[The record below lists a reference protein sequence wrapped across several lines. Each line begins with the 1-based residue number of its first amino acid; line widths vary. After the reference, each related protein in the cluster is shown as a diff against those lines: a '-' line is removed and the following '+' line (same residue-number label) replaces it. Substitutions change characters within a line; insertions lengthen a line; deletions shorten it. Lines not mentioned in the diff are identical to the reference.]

1 MDHVQY
7 LCVFVRA
14 TGARL
19 LAAERLV
26 CSLPALLG
34 PALVECDL
42 AFHVSSHDLVALLR
56 FSLEGFNSA
65 LRDRLS
71 FWTARAGGRALPLS
85 GLSDGER
92 RARLLQ
98 IEESEVKRRAVGPE
112 ALFEEAGP
120 FFALA
125 GAAET
130 RRRSGIDRPMLV
142 VDVGGPGWDG
152 VAYEP
157 SLREFF
163 LPSPMAPPVGDDVML
178 VVRAAGT
185 DKPVGV
191 RTRVT
196 GRRSPEEAGP
206 GRPAGFSLRIP
217 DAAPSIHAL
226 LEKRAPASVSGVR
239 AATRFAVRAPV
250 KVMLGAAPRAPTPPP
265 TTPAATIAY
274 ATIQELQ
281 ADFIENLSQGGAF
294 VRSMNP
300 FPTGSPLSLRFQL
313 PNGTELL
320 AQAVVAFTTRDGM
333 GVRFTLDAEGDAA
346 LQAAIA
352 HLSVR
357 PRRAVVLD
365 DDATFRQ
372 EVGDALAERGFEVAA
387 ASLASD
393 GLRLVS
399 EELRGLDLL
408 LTDVVMP
415 GRSGQVFVRTIRTA
429 GGEAGPAI
437 VVVATR
443 MDLELERKFEAAGA
457 DAVLD
462 KALGPE
468 LVAQAADAVLERK
481 RGGGSPAP
489 G

>member
-1 MDHVQY
+1 MSDGD
-7 LCVFVRA
+7 RK
-14 TGARL
+14 
-19 LAAERLV
+19 
-26 CSLPALLG
+26 
-34 PALVECDL
+34 
-42 AFHVSSHDLVALLR
+42 AFLLR
-56 FSLEGFNSA
+56 L
-65 LRDRLS
+65 
-71 FWTARAGGRALPLS
+71 
-85 GLSDGER
+85 
-92 RARLLQ
+92 
-98 IEESEVKRRAVGPE
+98 EESDLKRRAVRPE
-112 ALFEEAGP
+112 ALVEVTEPLFTQ
-120 FFALA
+120 A
-125 GAAET
+125 GAAT
-130 RRRSGIDRPMLV
+130 SRRRSGIDRPMLV

-157 SLREFF
+157 SLRELF
-163 LPSPMAPPVGDDVML
+163 LPSPLAPPVGDDVML
-178 VVRAAGT
+178 VVRAAGV

-196 GRRSPEEAGP
+196 GRRTPDQAGP

-226 LEKRAPASVSGVR
+226 LEQRAPASVSGVR

-250 KVMLGAAPRAPTPPP
+250 RVALGNATRPPTPPP
-265 TTPAATIAY
+265 ISPAATIAY
-274 ATIQELQ
+274 ATVQELE

-313 PNGTELL
+313 PNGAELS
-320 AQAVVAFTTRDGM
+320 AQAVVAFTNRDGM
-333 GVRFTLDAEGDAA
+333 GVRFTLDAEGEAA

-372 EVGDALAERGFEVAA
+372 DLGDALAERGFEVAA
-387 ASLASD
+387 ASLAAD

-429 GGEAGPAI
+429 GGDAGPAI
-437 VVVATR
+437 VVVAGK
-443 MDLELERKFEAAGA
+443 MELELERKFEAAGA
-457 DAVLD
+457 DAGLD

-468 LVAQAADAVLERK
+468 LVAQAADAALER
-481 RGGGSPAP
+481 RRAGRSPA
-489 G
+489 

>member
-19 LAAERLV
+19 LAAERLI

-34 PALVECDL
+34 PALVESDL
-42 AFHVSSHDLVALLR
+42 AYRASSRDLAALLR
-56 FSLEGFNSA
+56 FSVEGFNAA
-65 LRDRLS
+65 LRDRLA
-71 FWTARAGGRALPLS
+71 FWAARAGGRALPLS
-85 GLSDGER
+85 GMSDGDR
-92 RARLLQ
+92 RVYLLQ
-98 IEESEVKRRAVGPE
+98 LEDSEVKRRAVVPE
-112 ALFEEAGP
+112 ALFEVAGP
-120 FFALA
+120 FFTQA

-157 SLREFF
+157 SLRELF

-178 VVRAAGT
+178 VVRAPGV

-196 GRRSPEEAGP
+196 SRRSPDQAGP

-226 LEKRAPASVSGVR
+226 LEKRAPATISGVR

-250 KVMLGAAPRAPTPPP
+250 KVMLGAATRPPTPAP

-300 FPTGSPLSLRFQL
+300 FPTGSPLSLRFRL
-313 PNGTELL
+313 PNGAELI

-333 GVRFTLDAEGDAA
+333 GVRFTLDAEGEAA

-357 PRRAVVLD
+357 QRRAVVLD

-372 EVGDALAERGFEVAA
+372 ALGDALAERGFEVAA
-387 ASLASD
+387 ASLAAD

-408 LTDVVMP
+408 LTGVVMP

-437 VVVATR
+437 VVVTGK
-443 MDLELERKFEAAGA
+443 MDLEQERTFEAAGA

-462 KALGPE
+462 RALGPE
-468 LVAQAADAVLERK
+468 LVAQAADAALERK
-481 RGGGSPAP
+481 RGARAGVT
-489 G
+489 

>member
-1 MDHVQY
+1 
-7 LCVFVRA
+7 
-14 TGARL
+14 
-19 LAAERLV
+19 
-26 CSLPALLG
+26 
-34 PALVECDL
+34 
-42 AFHVSSHDLVALLR
+42 
-56 FSLEGFNSA
+56 
-65 LRDRLS
+65 
-71 FWTARAGGRALPLS
+71 
-85 GLSDGER
+85 
-92 RARLLQ
+92 
-98 IEESEVKRRAVGPE
+98 
-112 ALFEEAGP
+112 
-120 FFALA
+120 
-125 GAAET
+125 
-130 RRRSGIDRPMLV
+130 MLV

-157 SLREFF
+157 SLRELF
-163 LPSPMAPPVGDDVML
+163 LPSPMAPPVGDEVTL
-178 VVRAAGT
+178 VVRAAGM
-185 DKPVGV
+185 DRPVGV
-191 RTRVT
+191 RTRLT
-196 GRRSPEEAGP
+196 GRRSPDEAGP

-226 LEKRAPASVSGVR
+226 LEKRAPASISGVR
-239 AATRFAVRAPV
+239 TTTRFAVRAPV
-250 KVMLGAAPRAPTPPP
+250 KVVLGAATRPPTPAPTTPAPTTPAPTTPVPITPAP

-300 FPTGSPLSLRFQL
+300 FPTGSPLSLRFRL
-313 PNGTELL
+313 PNGAELS

-333 GVRFTLDAEGDAA
+333 GVRFTLDAEGEAA

-357 PRRAVVLD
+357 QRRAVVLD

-372 EVGDALAERGFEVAA
+372 ELGDALAERGFEVAV
-387 ASLASD
+387 ASLAAD

-408 LTDVVMP
+408 LTGVVMP

-437 VVVATR
+437 VVVTGR
-443 MDLELERKFEAAGA
+443 MELELERTFEAAGA

-462 KALGPE
+462 RALGPE
-468 LVAQAADAVLERK
+468 LVAQAADAALER
-481 RGGGSPAP
+481 RRGGSPAR